1 MKRIRRRVRA
11 GEHQIDIA
19 EEFGVNRKTIAR
31 RLEALQRAETER
43 AERIAET
50 RLRRQA
56 AGEKRKLLERE
67 RDAGA
72 SPIEPSRSSGGLS
85 QRRTSVPN
93 PHHEWLAR
101 RKNLSGHALSE
112 ASALVSVRR
121 PDGSIRKW
129 VEREEVEGL
138 LDAGWLLDDSS
149 APDSTQRSN

>member
-1 MKRIRRRVRA
+1 MSHARSHGSSGVAPRPKLSEAEVKRIRRRVRA

-31 RLEALQRAETER
+31 RLAALERAETER
-43 AERIAET
+43 AERLAET

-72 SPIEPSRSSGGLS
+72 APIEPSRSSGGLS

-93 PHHEWLAR
+93 PHREWLAR
-101 RKNLSGHALSE
+101 RKNL
-112 ASALVSVRR
+112 
-121 PDGSIRKW
+121 
-129 VEREEVEGL
+129 
-138 LDAGWLLDDSS
+138 
-149 APDSTQRSN
+149 